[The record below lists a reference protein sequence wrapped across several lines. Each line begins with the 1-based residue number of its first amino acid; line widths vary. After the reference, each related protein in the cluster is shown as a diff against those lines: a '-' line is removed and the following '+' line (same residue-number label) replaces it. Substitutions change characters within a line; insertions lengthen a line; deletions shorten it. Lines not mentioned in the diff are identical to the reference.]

1 MSNVAYTVEPNRE
14 QLAEA
19 IALFEFI
26 GGSTRDAVRV
36 AINKAGPQVKTA
48 SSREIRNSIRLKA
61 SYVNG
66 KLGFNRATNSNLSG
80 KITTESRGLLLSRFS
95 TDPLVANGER
105 VSWVKPPPVPSY
117 GIRVKVK
124 PSGTYKPVRGDDETE
139 GKPFYM
145 VLPNSR
151 ALGIAARRKP
161 GSYGPKGGKIKVFY
175 GPSVSQVFNRV
186 KDEVP
191 SSEIYTKQLIDAM
204 RYVLTKRKPT
214 EGIV

>member
-1 MSNVAYTVEPNRE
+1 MTTAYTVEPNRE

-26 GGSTRDAVRV
+26 GGNTRDAVRV
-36 AINKAGPQVKTA
+36 AINKAGPQVRTA
-48 SSREIRNSIRLKA
+48 SSKAIRESIRLKA

-66 KLGFNRATNSNLSG
+66 KLGFKRATNANLSG
-80 KITTESRGLLLSRFS
+80 KIETESRGLLLSRFS
-95 TDPLVANGER
+95 TDPLIANSER
-105 VSWVKPPPVPSY
+105 VSWVKPPPIPSY

-124 PSGTYKPVRGDDETE
+124 PTGAFKTVRGDSDID

-151 ALGIAARRKP
+151 ALAIAGRLKP
-161 GSYGPKGGKIKVFY
+161 GKRGKKGGKIKVFY
-175 GPSVSQVFNRV
+175 SPSVSQVFNRV

-191 SSEIYTKQLIDAM
+191 ASDIYTKQLIDAM
-204 RYVLTKRKPT
+204 RYVLSKRKPT
-214 EGIV
+214 ETLP

>member
-48 SSREIRNSIRLKA
+48 SSKAIRESVNLSA
-61 SYVNG
+61 TYVRG
-66 KLGFNRATNSNLSG
+66 KLEFRRATNSNMAG
-80 KITTESRGLLLSRFS
+80 KITTPSRGILMHRFS
-95 TDPLVANGER
+95 TDPLIKNAEK
-105 VSWVKPPPVPSY
+105 VSWIRPPKVPSV

-124 PSGTYKPVRGDDETE
+124 ANKSSKIFKGTKGKNLPTME
-139 GKPFYM
+139 GAPFF
-145 VLPNSR
+145 VILKNSR
-151 ALGIAARRKP
+151 ALGIARRIK
-161 GSYGPKGGKIKVFY
+161 GSKEFHVFH

-191 SSEIYTKQLIDAM
+191 ASEIYTKQLIDAM